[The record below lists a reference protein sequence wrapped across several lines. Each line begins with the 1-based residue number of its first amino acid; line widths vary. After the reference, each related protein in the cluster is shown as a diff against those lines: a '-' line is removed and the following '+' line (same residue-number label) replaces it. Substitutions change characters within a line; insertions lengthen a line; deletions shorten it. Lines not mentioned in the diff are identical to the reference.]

1 MMSSQIFPT
10 SRLKTRP
17 ANSSQ
22 SSVEESSESTE
33 DDEEIGRSKYSKEN
47 MSENQLDVSE
57 DKERKTVCVHK
68 YEVGV
73 VVVSTSPQYLH
84 IVGPLGD
91 SWVETCVDP
100 VMSLVFVEG
109 VRIREVDSV
118 KVGTMGHMVVTE
130 CVNCQFQ
137 DMTDVA
143 IAGPCLL
150 WFGEEQRPSVR
161 GAVGEVVGRE
171 GDRMVVQLEGPPA
184 ARSAR
189 LVLFHCKSIVQR
201 EIVLQ
206 TKVLVWAWA
215 RQQHQGKRG
224 LGKFLE
230 GAAVKRVEQEG
241 VVDV

>member
-1 MMSSQIFPT
+1 MEET
-10 SRLKTRP
+10 SECT
-17 ANSSQ
+17 
-22 SSVEESSESTE
+22 
-33 DDEEIGRSKYSKEN
+33 DDEDIGGSKYINEQI
-47 MSENQLDVSE
+47 SENQLDASE
-57 DKERKTVCVHK
+57 DKERKTLCVHK

-73 VVVSTSPQYLH
+73 VVVNTSPQYLH

-109 VRIREVDSV
+109 VRSREVDSV

-130 CVNCQFQ
+130 CVKCQFQ

-150 WFGEEQRPSVR
+150 WFGEDQRPSVR
-161 GAVGEVVGRE
+161 GAMGEVVGRE

-184 ARSAR
+184 ARTVR

-215 RQQHQGKRG
+215 RQQYQGKRG

-230 GAAVKRVEQEG
+230 GAAVKRVDKGG
-241 VVDV
+241 VVAVE

>member
-1 MMSSQIFPT
+1 MSSQICAT

-22 SSVEESSESTE
+22 SSVEESSECT
-33 DDEEIGRSKYSKEN
+33 DDEELGRSKYSNEK
-47 MSENQLDVSE
+47 MSENQLDASE
-57 DKERKTVCVHK
+57 DKESKTLCVHK

-73 VVVSTSPQYLH
+73 VVVSTSPQYIH

-109 VRIREVDSV
+109 VRSREVDSV

-130 CVNCQFQ
+130 CVRCQFQ
-137 DMTDVA
+137 DITDVA

-161 GAVGEVVGRE
+161 GAVGEVVVRL

-184 ARSAR
+184 ARTVR
-189 LVLFHCKSIVQR
+189 LVLVHCKSIVQR

-230 GAAVKRVEQEG
+230 GAAVKKVEQDG
-241 VVDV
+241 VVDVR